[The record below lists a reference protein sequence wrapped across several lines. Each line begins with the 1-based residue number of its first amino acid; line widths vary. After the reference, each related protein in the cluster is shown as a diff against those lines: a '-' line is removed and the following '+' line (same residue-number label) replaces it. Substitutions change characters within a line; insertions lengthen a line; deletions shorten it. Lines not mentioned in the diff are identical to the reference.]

1 MIQKMSKIQ
10 VIGSRRIMEEI
21 IEFLHSLYMLHVDII
36 PEDMREGISYHIIP
50 LQKDEIAIKERAEKI
65 LKKLKDLMLL
75 LYQPSATIESREKKF
90 IVTNIVSEGI
100 LSEYSILE
108 AKLRDLHKR
117 RSELTERLSLLE
129 RYERILKGLAPLIS
143 KLSGFKNIESTGLI
157 IDKDKS
163 GVIPLMEVEISRITE
178 GGYQIFKR
186 ELDEKSIG
194 VILTYQKD
202 YDEGV
207 RGLLSEDGISE
218 IKLPVDYAGLPFFD
232 ALKEMVRKKEE
243 IPNEITDIET
253 ELNRLSDEW
262 YWKIE
267 ELIDVLQD
275 LIDEFTTLD
284 YCAGTKYCFFI
295 FGWVPKSYL
304 PKLSNAIKERFD
316 DRVVIRELEII
327 EDEIERVPVSIKN
340 PKLVKPFEIFMRVLP
355 LPRYDSIDP
364 TPFLAIFFPV
374 FFGLILGDIGHGMVI
389 LIIVTL
395 LYLKFKA
402 RGEHIRFAQCKLR
415 ESKRPVIQDLLKVF
429 FLCSIYTIIFGFLF
443 GEFFGELGERFGIY
457 PIILNRGKAIKG
469 FLILAVGIGVGH
481 VLLGFIISLINSIRW
496 HKGRE
501 IIGTLSSIAM
511 LFTLFILI
519 AALSDYLPKGFL
531 NVGIILTIIL
541 FPIILL
547 SEGIIGAIELI
558 KSIGN
563 ILSYARL
570 MALGVASVMMTLV
583 ANKLGEMTGNIV
595 LGIIVAS
602 VIHALNITIGIFS
615 PAIQSL
621 RLHYVEF
628 FSKFY
633 KPGGRKYAPFKKT
646 RGGVRLW
653 RRL

>member
-10 VIGSRRIMEEI
+10 IIGSRRIMEEI
-21 IEFLHSLYMLHVDII
+21 IEFLHSMSMLHVDII
-36 PEDMREGISYHIIP
+36 PEDMRESISYHIIP
-50 LQKDEIAIKERAEKI
+50 LQKDEIAIKERAEKM

-75 LYQPSATIESREKKF
+75 LYQTSATPVSREKRF
-90 IVTNIVSEGI
+90 IVTNIVSETVM
-100 LSEYSILE
+100 SDYNILE
-108 AKLRDLHKR
+108 VKLRDLHKR
-117 RSELTERLSLLE
+117 RAELTERLSLLE

-207 RGLLSEDGISE
+207 RGLLSEEGISE
-218 IKLPVDYAGLPFFD
+218 IKLPADYAGLPFFD

-243 IPNEITDIET
+243 IPKEITDIEA

-267 ELIDVLQD
+267 ELIDVLKD
-275 LIDEFTTLD
+275 LIDEFKTLD
-284 YCAGTKYCFFI
+284 YCTGTKYCFFI

-304 PKLSNAIKERFD
+304 PKLSSAIKERFD
-316 DRVVIRELEII
+316 DRVVIRELEIM
-327 EDEIERVPVSIKN
+327 EEEIERVPVSIKN
-340 PKLVKPFEIFMRVLP
+340 PKFVKPFEIFMRVLP
-355 LPRYDSIDP
+355 PPRYDSIDP

-374 FFGLILGDIGHGMVI
+374 FFGLILGDMGHGIII
-389 LIIVTL
+389 LIIVGL
-395 LYLKFKA
+395 LWRKYKERA
-402 RGEHIRFAQCKLR
+402 
-415 ESKRPVIQDLLKVF
+415 VVQDLLKVF

-443 GEFFGELGERFGIY
+443 GEFFGELGERFGIH
-457 PIILNRGKAIKG
+457 PIIFNRGKAIKG
-469 FLILAVGIGVGH
+469 FLILAIGIGVGH

-511 LFTLFILI
+511 LFTLFLLI
-519 AALSDYLPKGFL
+519 AALSGYLPKGFL

-563 ILSYARL
+563 ILSYARI

-583 ANKLGEMTGNIV
+583 ANRLGEMTGNIV

-602 VIHALNITIGIFS
+602 IIHALNITIGIFS

-646 RGGVRLW
+646 REGVRLW

>member
-1 MIQKMSKIQ
+1 
-10 VIGSRRIMEEI
+10 MEEI
-21 IEFLHSLYMLHVDII
+21 IEFLHSLSMLHVDII

-50 LQKDEIAIKERAEKI
+50 LQRDEIAIKERAEKI

-75 LYQPSATIESREKKF
+75 LYQPSAAVESREKKF
-90 IVTNIVSEGI
+90 IVTNIVSEGM
-100 LSEYSILE
+100 LSDYNILE
-108 AKLRDLHKR
+108 VKLRDLHKR
-117 RSELTERLSLLE
+117 RAELAERLSLLE

-157 IDKDKS
+157 IDRDKS

-207 RGLLSEDGISE
+207 RGLLSEEGISE
-218 IKLPVDYAGLPFFD
+218 IKLPADYAGLPFFD

-243 IPNEITDIET
+243 IPKEITDIET

-267 ELIDVLQD
+267 ELIDVLKD
-275 LIDEFTTLD
+275 LIDEFKTLD
-284 YCAGTKYCFFI
+284 YCTGTKYCFFI

-316 DRVVIRELEII
+316 DKVVIRELEIM

-340 PKLVKPFEIFMRVLP
+340 PKLVKPFEVFMRVLP
-355 LPRYDSIDP
+355 PPRYDSIDP

-374 FFGLILGDIGHGMVI
+374 FFGLILGDMGHGLVI

-402 RGEHIRFAQCKLR
+402 RGEQS
-415 ESKRPVIQDLLKVF
+415 ESKKNVIQDLLKVF

-443 GEFFGELGERFGIY
+443 GEFFGELGERFGIH
-457 PIILNRGKAIKG
+457 PIILNRGRAIKG

-501 IIGTLSSIAM
+501 IIGTFSSVAM
-511 LFTLFILI
+511 LFTLFLLI
-519 AALSDYLPKGFL
+519 ATLSGYLPKGFL
-531 NVGIILTIIL
+531 SVGIILTIIL

>member
-10 VIGSRRIMEEI
+10 IIGSRRIMEEI
-21 IEFLHSLYMLHVDII
+21 IEFLHSMSMLHVDII
-36 PEDMREGISYHIIP
+36 PEDMRESISYHIIP
-50 LQKDEIAIKERAEKI
+50 LQKDEIAIKERAEKM

-75 LYQPSATIESREKKF
+75 LYQTSATPVSREKRF
-90 IVTNIVSEGI
+90 IVTNIVSETVM
-100 LSEYSILE
+100 SDYNILE
-108 AKLRDLHKR
+108 VKLRDLHKR
-117 RSELTERLSLLE
+117 RAELTERLSLLE

-207 RGLLSEDGISE
+207 RGLLSEEGISE
-218 IKLPVDYAGLPFFD
+218 IKLPADYAGLPFFD

-243 IPNEITDIET
+243 IPKEITDIEA

-275 LIDEFTTLD
+275 LIDEFKTLD
-284 YCAGTKYCFFI
+284 YCTGTKYCFFI

-304 PKLSNAIKERFD
+304 PKLSSAIKERFD
-316 DRVVIRELEII
+316 DRVVIRELEIM
-327 EDEIERVPVSIKN
+327 EEEIERVPVSIKN

-355 LPRYDSIDP
+355 PPRYDSIDP

-374 FFGLILGDIGHGMVI
+374 FFGLILGDIGHGLII
-389 LIIVTL
+389 LIIVGL
-395 LYLKFKA
+395 LWRKYKERA
-402 RGEHIRFAQCKLR
+402 
-415 ESKRPVIQDLLKVF
+415 VVQDLLKVF

-443 GEFFGELGERFGIY
+443 GEFFGELGERFGIH
-457 PIILNRGKAIKG
+457 PIIFNRGKAIKG
-469 FLILAVGIGVGH
+469 FLILAIGIGIGH

-511 LFTLFILI
+511 LFTLFLLI
-519 AALSDYLPKGFL
+519 AALSGYLPKGFL

-563 ILSYARL
+563 ILSYARI

-583 ANKLGEMTGNIV
+583 ANRLGEMTGNIV

-602 VIHALNITIGIFS
+602 IIHALNITIGIFS

-646 RGGVRLW
+646 REGVRLW

>member
-10 VIGSRRIMEEI
+10 IIGSRRIMEEI
-21 IEFLHSLYMLHVDII
+21 IEFLHSLSMLHVDII

-50 LQKDEIAIKERAEKI
+50 LQRDEIAIKERAEKI

-75 LYQPSATIESREKKF
+75 LYQPSAAVESREKKF
-90 IVTNIVSEGI
+90 IVTNIVSEGM
-100 LSEYSILE
+100 LSDYNILE
-108 AKLRDLHKR
+108 VKLRDLHKR
-117 RSELTERLSLLE
+117 RAELAERLSLLE

-157 IDKDKS
+157 IDRDKS

-207 RGLLSEDGISE
+207 RGLLSEEGISE
-218 IKLPVDYAGLPFFD
+218 IKLPADYAGLPFFD

-243 IPNEITDIET
+243 IPKEITDIET

-267 ELIDVLQD
+267 ELIDVLKD
-275 LIDEFTTLD
+275 LIDEFKTLD
-284 YCAGTKYCFFI
+284 YCTGTKYCFFI

-316 DRVVIRELEII
+316 DKVVIRELEIM

-340 PKLVKPFEIFMRVLP
+340 PKLVKPFEVFMRVLP
-355 LPRYDSIDP
+355 PPRYDSIDP

-374 FFGLILGDIGHGMVI
+374 FFGLILGDMGHGLVI

-402 RGEHIRFAQCKLR
+402 RGEQS
-415 ESKRPVIQDLLKVF
+415 ESKKNVIQDLLKVF

-443 GEFFGELGERFGIY
+443 GEFFGELGERFGIH
-457 PIILNRGKAIKG
+457 PIILNRGRAIKG

-501 IIGTLSSIAM
+501 IIGTFSSVAM
-511 LFTLFILI
+511 LFTLFLLI
-519 AALSDYLPKGFL
+519 ATLSGYLPKGFL
-531 NVGIILTIIL
+531 SVGIILTIIL

>member
-1 MIQKMSKIQ
+1 
-10 VIGSRRIMEEI
+10 MEEV
-21 IEFLHSLYMLHVDII
+21 IEFLHSMSMLHVDII

-50 LQKDEIAIKERAEKI
+50 LQKDEIVIKDRAEKI
-65 LKKLKDLMLL
+65 IKKLKDLMLL
-75 LYQPSATIESREKKF
+75 LYQPSASQVSRERRF
-90 IVTNIVSEGI
+90 IVTDIVSEGV
-100 LSEYSILE
+100 LSNYNILE

-157 IDKDKS
+157 IDKDKA

-207 RGLLSEDGISE
+207 RGLLSEEGISE
-218 IKLPVDYAGLPFFD
+218 IKLPSDYAGLSFFD

-243 IPNEITDIET
+243 IPKEITDIEA
-253 ELNRLSDEW
+253 EINRLSDEW

-267 ELIDVLQD
+267 ELIDVLKD
-275 LIDEFTTLD
+275 LIDEFKTLD
-284 YCAGTKYCFFI
+284 YCTGTKYCFFI

-316 DRVVIRELEII
+316 DRVVIRELEIM
-327 EDEIERVPVSIKN
+327 EEEIERVPVSIKN
-340 PKLVKPFEIFMRVLP
+340 PKFVKPFEIFMRVLP
-355 LPRYDSIDP
+355 SPRYDSIDP

-374 FFGLILGDIGHGMVI
+374 FFGLILGDIGHGLII
-389 LIIVTL
+389 LIIVAL
-395 LYLKFKA
+395 LWRKFK
-402 RGEHIRFAQCKLR
+402 E
-415 ESKRPVIQDLLKVF
+415 RPVIQDLLKVF

-443 GEFFGELGERFGIY
+443 GEFFGELGERFGIH
-457 PIILNRGKAIKG
+457 PIIFNRGKAIKG
-469 FLILAVGIGVGH
+469 FLILAIGIGIGH

-496 HKGRE
+496 RKGRE
-501 IIGTLSSIAM
+501 IIGTISSIAM
-511 LFTLFILI
+511 LFTLFLLI
-519 AALSDYLPKGFL
+519 ATLSGYLPKGFL
-531 NVGIILTIIL
+531 NVGIILTIIF

-563 ILSYARL
+563 ILSYARI

-583 ANKLGEMTGNIV
+583 ANRLGEMSGNIV

-602 VIHALNITIGIFS
+602 IIHALNITIGIFS

-646 RGGVRLW
+646 REGVRLW

>member
-10 VIGSRRIMEEI
+10 IIGSRRIMEEI
-21 IEFLHSLYMLHVDII
+21 VEFLHSLSMLHVDII

-50 LQKDEIAIKERAEKI
+50 LQKDEIAIKEKAEKMI
-65 LKKLKDLMLL
+65 KKLKDLMLL
-75 LYQPSATIESREKKF
+75 LYQPSAPPVSREKRF
-90 IVTNIVSEGI
+90 IVTNIVSEEVM
-100 LSEYSILE
+100 SDYNILE
-108 AKLRDLHKR
+108 VKLRDLHKR
-117 RSELTERLSLLE
+117 RAELTERLSLLE

-194 VILTYQKD
+194 VIITYQKD

-207 RGLLSEDGISE
+207 RGLLSEEGISE
-218 IKLPVDYAGLPFFD
+218 IKLPAEYAGLPFFD

-243 IPNEITDIET
+243 IPKEITDIEA

-275 LIDEFTTLD
+275 LIDEFKTLD
-284 YCAGTKYCFFI
+284 YCTGTKYCFFI

-304 PKLSNAIKERFD
+304 LKLSSAIKERFD
-316 DRVVIRELEII
+316 DRVVLRELEIM
-327 EDEIERVPVSIKN
+327 EEEIDRVPVSIKN
-340 PKLVKPFEIFMRVLP
+340 PKIVKPFEIFMRVLP
-355 LPRYDSIDP
+355 PPRYDSIDP
-364 TPFLAIFFPV
+364 TPFVAIFFPV
-374 FFGLILGDIGHGMVI
+374 FFGLILGDMGHGIVI
-389 LIIVTL
+389 LIIVAL
-395 LYLKFKA
+395 LWRKYKERA
-402 RGEHIRFAQCKLR
+402 
-415 ESKRPVIQDLLKVF
+415 VIQDLLKVF

-443 GEFFGELGERFGIY
+443 GEFFGELGERFGIH
-457 PIILNRGKAIKG
+457 PIVLNRGKAIKG
-469 FLILAVGIGVGH
+469 FLILTIGIGIGH

-511 LFTLFILI
+511 LFTLFLLI
-519 AALSDYLPKGFL
+519 AALSGYLPKGFL
-531 NVGIILTIIL
+531 SVGIILTIIL

-563 ILSYARL
+563 ILSYTRI

-602 VIHALNITIGIFS
+602 IIHALNITIGIFS

>member
-1 MIQKMSKIQ
+1 MSKIQ
-10 VIGSRRIMEEI
+10 IIGSRRIMEEI
-21 IEFLHSLYMLHVDII
+21 VEFLHSLSMLHVDII

-50 LQKDEIAIKERAEKI
+50 LQKDEIAIKERAEKM

-75 LYQPSATIESREKKF
+75 LYQPSATPVSREKRF
-90 IVTNIVSEGI
+90 IVTNIVSEGVM
-100 LSEYSILE
+100 SDYNILE
-108 AKLRDLHKR
+108 AKLRELHKR

-157 IDKDKS
+157 IDKDKA

-207 RGLLSEDGISE
+207 RGLLSEEGISE
-218 IKLPVDYAGLPFFD
+218 IKLPADYAGLPFFD

-243 IPNEITDIET
+243 IPKEITDIEA

-267 ELIDVLQD
+267 ELIDVLKD
-275 LIDEFTTLD
+275 LVDEFKTLD
-284 YCAGTKYCFFI
+284 YCTGTKYCFFI

-304 PKLSNAIKERFD
+304 PKLSSAIKERFD
-316 DRVVIRELEII
+316 DRVVIRELEIM
-327 EDEIERVPVSIKN
+327 EEEIERVPVSIKN

-355 LPRYDSIDP
+355 PPRYDSIDP

-374 FFGLILGDIGHGMVI
+374 FFGLILGDMGHGIVI
-389 LIIVTL
+389 LIIVGL
-395 LYLKFKA
+395 LWRKYKERA
-402 RGEHIRFAQCKLR
+402 
-415 ESKRPVIQDLLKVF
+415 VVQDLLKVF

-443 GEFFGELGERFGIY
+443 GEFFGELGERFGMH

-469 FLILAVGIGVGH
+469 FLILAIGIGVGH

-501 IIGTLSSIAM
+501 IIGTFSSIAM
-511 LFTLFILI
+511 LFTLFLLI

-531 NVGIILTIIL
+531 SIGIILTIIL

-563 ILSYARL
+563 ILSYARI
-570 MALGVASVMMTLV
+570 MALGVASVMMSLV
-583 ANKLGEMTGNIV
+583 ANRLGEMTGNIV

-602 VIHALNITIGIFS
+602 IIHALNITIGIFS

-646 RGGVRLW
+646 REGVRLW

>member
-10 VIGSRRIMEEI
+10 IIGSRRIMEEI
-21 IEFLHSLYMLHVDII
+21 IEFLHSLSMLHVDII

-50 LQKDEIAIKERAEKI
+50 LQKDEIAIKERAEKM

-75 LYQPSATIESREKKF
+75 LYQPSATPVSREKRF
-90 IVTNIVSEGI
+90 IVTNIVSEGVM
-100 LSEYSILE
+100 SDYNILE
-108 AKLRDLHKR
+108 AKLRELHKR

-157 IDKDKS
+157 IDKDKA

-207 RGLLSEDGISE
+207 RGLLSEEGISE
-218 IKLPVDYAGLPFFD
+218 IKLPADYAGLPFFD

-243 IPNEITDIET
+243 IPKEITDIEA

-267 ELIDVLQD
+267 ELIDVLKD
-275 LIDEFTTLD
+275 LIDEFKTLD
-284 YCAGTKYCFFI
+284 YCTGTKYCFFI

-304 PKLSNAIKERFD
+304 PKLSSAIKERFD
-316 DRVVIRELEII
+316 DRVVIRELEIM
-327 EDEIERVPVSIKN
+327 EEEIERVPVSIKN

-355 LPRYDSIDP
+355 PPRYDSIDP

-374 FFGLILGDIGHGMVI
+374 FFGLILGDMGHGIVI
-389 LIIVTL
+389 LIIVGL
-395 LYLKFKA
+395 LWRKYK
-402 RGEHIRFAQCKLR
+402 E
-415 ESKRPVIQDLLKVF
+415 RPVIQDLLKVF

-443 GEFFGELGERFGIY
+443 GEFFGELGERFGIH

-469 FLILAVGIGVGH
+469 FLILAIGIGVGH

-496 HKGRE
+496 HKGKE
-501 IIGTLSSIAM
+501 IIGTFSSIAM
-511 LFTLFILI
+511 LFTLFLLI
-519 AALSDYLPKGFL
+519 AALSGYLPKGFL
-531 NVGIILTIIL
+531 SVGIILTIIL

-563 ILSYARL
+563 ILSYARI
-570 MALGVASVMMTLV
+570 MALGVASVMMSLV
-583 ANKLGEMTGNIV
+583 ANRLGEMTGNII

-602 VIHALNITIGIFS
+602 IIHALNITIGIFS

-628 FSKFY
+628 FGKFY

-646 RGGVRLW
+646 REGVRLW

>member
-10 VIGSRRIMEEI
+10 IIGSRRIMEEI
-21 IEFLHSLYMLHVDII
+21 IEFLHSMSMLHVDII
-36 PEDMREGISYHIIP
+36 PEDMRESISYHIIP
-50 LQKDEIAIKERAEKI
+50 LQKDEIAIKERAEKM

-75 LYQPSATIESREKKF
+75 LYQTSATPVSREKRF
-90 IVTNIVSEGI
+90 IVTNIVSETVM
-100 LSEYSILE
+100 SDYNILE
-108 AKLRDLHKR
+108 VKLRDLHKR
-117 RSELTERLSLLE
+117 RAELTERLSLLE

-207 RGLLSEDGISE
+207 RGLLSEEGISE
-218 IKLPVDYAGLPFFD
+218 IKLPADYAGLPFFD

-243 IPNEITDIET
+243 IPKEITDIEA

-275 LIDEFTTLD
+275 LIDEFKTLD
-284 YCAGTKYCFFI
+284 YCTGTKYCFFI

-304 PKLSNAIKERFD
+304 PKLSSAIKERFD
-316 DRVVIRELEII
+316 DRVVIRELEIM
-327 EDEIERVPVSIKN
+327 EEEIERVPVSIKN

-355 LPRYDSIDP
+355 PPRYDSIDP

-374 FFGLILGDIGHGMVI
+374 FFGLILGDIGHGLII
-389 LIIVTL
+389 LIIVGL
-395 LYLKFKA
+395 LWRKYKERA
-402 RGEHIRFAQCKLR
+402 
-415 ESKRPVIQDLLKVF
+415 VVQDLLKVF

-443 GEFFGELGERFGIY
+443 GEFFGELGERFGIH
-457 PIILNRGKAIKG
+457 PIIFNRGKAIKG
-469 FLILAVGIGVGH
+469 FLILAIGIGVGH

-511 LFTLFILI
+511 LFTLFLLI
-519 AALSDYLPKGFL
+519 AALSGYLPKGFL

-563 ILSYARL
+563 ILSYARI

-583 ANKLGEMTGNIV
+583 ANRLGEMTGNIV

-602 VIHALNITIGIFS
+602 IIHALNITIGIFS

-646 RGGVRLW
+646 REGVRLW

>member
-10 VIGSRRIMEEI
+10 IIGSRRIMEEI
-21 IEFLHSLYMLHVDII
+21 VEFLHSLSMLHVDII

-50 LQKDEIAIKERAEKI
+50 LQKDEIAIKEKAEKMI
-65 LKKLKDLMLL
+65 KKLKDLMLL
-75 LYQPSATIESREKKF
+75 LYQPSAPPVSREKRF
-90 IVTNIVSEGI
+90 IVTNIVSEEVM
-100 LSEYSILE
+100 SDYNILE
-108 AKLRDLHKR
+108 VKLRDLHKR
-117 RSELTERLSLLE
+117 RAELTERLSLLE

-194 VILTYQKD
+194 VIITYQKD

-207 RGLLSEDGISE
+207 RGLLSEEGISE
-218 IKLPVDYAGLPFFD
+218 IKLPAEYAGLPFFD

-243 IPNEITDIET
+243 IPKEITDIEA

-267 ELIDVLQD
+267 ELIDVLKD
-275 LIDEFTTLD
+275 LIDEFKTLD
-284 YCAGTKYCFFI
+284 YCTGTKYCFFI

-304 PKLSNAIKERFD
+304 PKLSSAIKERFD
-316 DRVVIRELEII
+316 DRVVLRELEIM
-327 EDEIERVPVSIKN
+327 EEEIERVPVSIKN
-340 PKLVKPFEIFMRVLP
+340 PKIVKPFEIFMRVLP
-355 LPRYDSIDP
+355 PPRYDSIDP
-364 TPFLAIFFPV
+364 TPFVAIFFPV
-374 FFGLILGDIGHGMVI
+374 FFGLILGDMGHGIVI
-389 LIIVTL
+389 LIIVAL
-395 LYLKFKA
+395 LWRKYK
-402 RGEHIRFAQCKLR
+402 E
-415 ESKRPVIQDLLKVF
+415 RPVIQDLLKVF

-443 GEFFGELGERFGIY
+443 GEFFGELGERFGIH
-457 PIILNRGKAIKG
+457 PIIFNRGKAIKG
-469 FLILAVGIGVGH
+469 FLILTIGIGIGH

-511 LFTLFILI
+511 LFTLFLLI
-519 AALSDYLPKGFL
+519 AALSGYLPKGFL
-531 NVGIILTIIL
+531 SVGIILTIIL

-563 ILSYARL
+563 ILSYTRI

-602 VIHALNITIGIFS
+602 IIHALNITIGIFS

>member
-1 MIQKMSKIQ
+1 
-10 VIGSRRIMEEI
+10 MEEV
-21 IEFLHSLYMLHVDII
+21 IEFLHSMSMLHVDII
-36 PEDMREGISYHIIP
+36 PEDMKEDISYHIIP
-50 LQKDEIAIKERAEKI
+50 LQKDEIVIKDRAEKI
-65 LKKLKDLMLL
+65 IKKLKDLLLL
-75 LYQPSATIESREKKF
+75 LYQPSAPQVSRERRF
-90 IVTNIVSEGI
+90 IVTDIVSERI
-100 LSEYSILE
+100 LSDYNILE

-207 RGLLSEDGISE
+207 RGLLSEEGISE
-218 IKLPVDYAGLPFFD
+218 IKLPADYAGLPFFD

-243 IPNEITDIET
+243 IPKEITDIEA

-275 LIDEFTTLD
+275 LIDEFKTLD
-284 YCAGTKYCFFI
+284 YCTGTKYCFFI

-304 PKLSNAIKERFD
+304 PKLSSAIKERFD
-316 DRVVIRELEII
+316 DRVVIRELEIM
-327 EDEIERVPVSIKN
+327 EEEIERVPVSIKN

-355 LPRYDSIDP
+355 PPRYDSIDP

-374 FFGLILGDIGHGMVI
+374 FFGLILGDIGHGLII
-389 LIIVTL
+389 LIIVGL
-395 LYLKFKA
+395 LWRKYKERA
-402 RGEHIRFAQCKLR
+402 
-415 ESKRPVIQDLLKVF
+415 VVQDLLKVF

-443 GEFFGELGERFGIY
+443 GEFFGELGERFGIH
-457 PIILNRGKAIKG
+457 PIIFNRGKAIKG
-469 FLILAVGIGVGH
+469 FLILAIGIGVGH

-511 LFTLFILI
+511 LFTLFLLI
-519 AALSDYLPKGFL
+519 AALSGYLPKGFL

-563 ILSYARL
+563 ILSYARI

-583 ANKLGEMTGNIV
+583 ANRLGEMTGNIV

-602 VIHALNITIGIFS
+602 IIHALNITIGIFS

-646 RGGVRLW
+646 REGVRLW